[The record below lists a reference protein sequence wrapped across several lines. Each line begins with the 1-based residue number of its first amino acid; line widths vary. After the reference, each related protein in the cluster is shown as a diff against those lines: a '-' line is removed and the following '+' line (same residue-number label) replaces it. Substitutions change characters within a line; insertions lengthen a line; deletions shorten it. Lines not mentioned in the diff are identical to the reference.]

1 MCMSN
6 IRVSLRRS
14 VLRQERSCKDNCPK
28 ELQRSSRNGVL
39 SIVKNCLTTGGELK
53 ILSRSNEFRGLIM
66 MISLLS
72 ARYLGER
79 KFAVSFSDGS
89 AGTLD
94 MAEYLANRSGPL
106 LEPLKD
112 ETYLSR
118 GFVEAGAFAWPNG
131 LELSPVKLQSLTAL
145 VKHAA

>member
-14 VLRQERSCKDNCPK
+14 VLRQEKSCKDNCPK
-28 ELQRSSRNGVL
+28 ELQRLSRNGVL
-39 SIVKNCLTTGGELK
+39 SIVKNCLITGGELK

-118 GFVEAGAFAWPNG
+118 GFVDAGAFAWPNG
-131 LELSPVKLQSLTAL
+131 LELSPEKLHSLAAL

>member
-6 IRVSLRRS
+6 IWVLSRRS
-14 VLRQERSCKDNCPK
+14 GLRQERLCKDNCPK
-28 ELQRSSRNGVL
+28 ELQRLSRNGVL
-39 SIVKNCLTTGGELK
+39 SIVKNCLITGGELK
-53 ILSRSNEFRGLIM
+53 ILSRSNEFKGLIM

-89 AGTLD
+89 DGTLD
-94 MAEYLANRSGPL
+94 MAEYLANRGGPL

-118 GFVEAGAFAWPNG
+118 GFVDAGAFAWPNG
-131 LELSPVKLQSLTAL
+131 LELSPEKLHSLTAL

>member
-1 MCMSN
+1 
-6 IRVSLRRS
+6 
-14 VLRQERSCKDNCPK
+14 
-28 ELQRSSRNGVL
+28 
-39 SIVKNCLTTGGELK
+39 
-53 ILSRSNEFRGLIM
+53 M

-79 KFAVSFSDGS
+79 KFAVSFSDES

-131 LELSPVKLQSLTAL
+131 LELSPEKLHSLAVL

>member
-1 MCMSN
+1 MSN
-6 IRVSLRRS
+6 IRGSSRRS
-14 VLRQERSCKDNCPK
+14 VLRQERSCKDNYPK

-39 SIVKNCLTTGGELK
+39 STVKNCLTTGGELK
-53 ILSRSNEFRGLIM
+53 ILSRSNEFKGLIM

-94 MAEYLANRSGPL
+94 MGEYLANRSGP
-106 LEPLKD
+106 
-112 ETYLSR
+112 
-118 GFVEAGAFAWPNG
+118 
-131 LELSPVKLQSLTAL
+131 
-145 VKHAA
+145 

>member
-1 MCMSN
+1 M
-6 IRVSLRRS
+6 
-14 VLRQERSCKDNCPK
+14 P
-28 ELQRSSRNGVL
+28 
-39 SIVKNCLTTGGELK
+39 
-53 ILSRSNEFRGLIM
+53 ILS
-66 MISLLS
+66 
-72 ARYLGER
+72 A
-79 KFAVSFSDGS
+79 SFFDGS

-112 ETYLSR
+112 EAYLNR

-131 LELSPVKLQSLTAL
+131 LELSPEKLRSLTAL

>member
-1 MCMSN
+1 M
-6 IRVSLRRS
+6 
-14 VLRQERSCKDNCPK
+14 
-28 ELQRSSRNGVL
+28 
-39 SIVKNCLTTGGELK
+39 T
-53 ILSRSNEFRGLIM
+53 
-66 MISLLS
+66 ISLLS

-106 LEPLKD
+106 LEQLKD
-112 ETYLSR
+112 EAYLSR

-131 LELSPVKLQSLTAL
+131 LELSPEKLHSLTAL

>member
-6 IRVSLRRS
+6 IRVSSRRS
-14 VLRQERSCKDNCPK
+14 VLRQEKSCKDNCPK
-28 ELQRSSRNGVL
+28 ELQRLSRNGVL
-39 SIVKNCLTTGGELK
+39 GIVKNCSTTGGELK

-106 LEPLKD
+106 LDPLKD

>member
-1 MCMSN
+1 M
-6 IRVSLRRS
+6 
-14 VLRQERSCKDNCPK
+14 
-28 ELQRSSRNGVL
+28 
-39 SIVKNCLTTGGELK
+39 T
-53 ILSRSNEFRGLIM
+53 
-66 MISLLS
+66 ISLLS

-118 GFVEAGAFAWPNG
+118 GFVEVGAFAWPNG

>member
-1 MCMSN
+1 
-6 IRVSLRRS
+6 
-14 VLRQERSCKDNCPK
+14 
-28 ELQRSSRNGVL
+28 
-39 SIVKNCLTTGGELK
+39 
-53 ILSRSNEFRGLIM
+53 

-72 ARYLGER
+72 ARYLGGR

-94 MAEYLANRSGPL
+94 MGEYLDSRNGPL
-106 LEPLKD
+106 LEQLKD

-118 GFVEAGAFAWPNG
+118 GFIEAGAFAWPNG
-131 LELSPVKLQSLTAL
+131 LELSPAKLHSLTAL